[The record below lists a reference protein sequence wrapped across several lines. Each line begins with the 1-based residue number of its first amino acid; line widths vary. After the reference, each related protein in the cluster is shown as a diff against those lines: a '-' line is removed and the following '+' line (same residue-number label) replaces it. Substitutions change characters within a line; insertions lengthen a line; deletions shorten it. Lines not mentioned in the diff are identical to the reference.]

1 MKFNPVK
8 ISSEMNSYLI
18 MLIGEM
24 ILMIGEKPIV
34 SLAYQLASGEISCD

>member
-8 ISSEMNSYLI
+8 ISSEINSYLI

-34 SLAYQLASGEISCD
+34 SLIGVSANFE